1 MGIKAA
7 KTAVKK
13 LRFEVDKKIN
23 GEWRWVKEPIKWIE
37 DEQGRLKVTDEN
49 GGPIVIDYY
58 DFYQATGGIH
68 PDLIKAA
75 EDNGCYWEWEHP
87 GAICLAN

>member
-13 LRFEVDKKIN
+13 LRFEEYTKVN
-23 GEWRWVKEPIKWIE
+23 GEWTWVQEPIKWFE
-37 DEQGRLKVTDEN
+37 DEQNRLKITDEN
-49 GGPIVIDYY
+49 GGPVVIDYY
-58 DFYQATGGIH
+58 DFYQDTGGIH

-87 GAICLAN
+87 GAICLCD